1 VKLLS
6 LINVVLFFAGA
17 QAQGSEVSADFAGI
31 TAWFDSEIPRGNNYP
46 VKNSL
51 PRGDTI
57 KFCAGAGC
65 KIKLPF
71 TFSASN
77 IRRAA
82 DAMKSVCRQDTA
94 ACEREGLRHAVRELD
109 RIVRDERLK
118 RTSFDEII
126 RNSINR
132 DNGNNPGSF
141 TDKLS
146 QNQVYLR
153 DCVDQAANGSS
164 YLIVLAS
171 HGLIRHHRIL
181 APSMINLFVQPHFF
195 SRIQEIGGRTYRF
208 DLFQTPRTSFDKLPG
223 VESSR

>member
-1 VKLLS
+1 MKVFYTF
-6 LINVVLFFAGA
+6 VVLALLFSTQAPAAQIAADLAGLT
-17 QAQGSEVSADFAGI
+17 S
-31 TAWFDSEIPRGNNYP
+31 WFNGDIPRGRGFP

-51 PRGDTI
+51 PRGDSI

-71 TFSASN
+71 AFSASN

-82 DAMKSVCRQDTA
+82 DAMKTACRENTA

-118 RTSFDEII
+118 RTSLDEVI

-132 DNGNNPGSF
+132 DNGNNPDYFG
-141 TDKLS
+141 DKLG
-146 QNQVYLR
+146 QGQQFLR

-171 HGLIRHHRIL
+171 HGLLKHHRIL
-181 APSMINLFVQPHFF
+181 APGKINLGLQPHFF
-195 SRIQEIGGRTYRF
+195 TRIQENGGRTFRF
-208 DLFQTPRTSFDKLPG
+208 DLYQTPRTSFDKLPG
-223 VESSR
+223 VIETN